1 MIGLAALLAVGTAL
15 VGGDRLL
22 AVWLEKRVADGAA
35 TAMRLEHDPK
45 VRVHGFPAVTQLSGG
60 LRRVDVEMDDVPPT
74 PDRRIP
80 LSELDARL
88 DGVEKSG
95 DQVHV
100 DSVTGTVRITYD
112 DLAAATGLAFRADA
126 SRAGRVVAEAT
137 VPILGAVQVSAE
149 VSVTDGSGVTL
160 GRMETPGLPDRVAD
174 RLVERLTK
182 QPVATPALPDGVS
195 LSDVATDDDGIT
207 VRLTGTRLALSPDS
221 PVGT

>member
-35 TAMRLEHDPK
+35 TAMRLDHDPK

-74 PDRRIP
+74 ADRRIP

-95 DQVHV
+95 DEVHV
-100 DSVTGTVRITYD
+100 GSVTGTVRISYD
-112 DLAAATGLAFRADA
+112 DLTAATGLAFRADA
-126 SRAGRVVAEAT
+126 SRADRFVAEAT
-137 VPILGAVQVSAE
+137 VPILGAVRVSAE

-160 GRMETPGLPDRVAD
+160 GRVETPGLP
-174 RLVERLTK
+174 
-182 QPVATPALPDGVS
+182 PPPPAGAPAANGARS
-195 LSDVATDDDGIT
+195 NPAPPP
-207 VRLTGTRLALSPDS
+207 RSP
-221 PVGT
+221 